1 MDLVKQPLD
10 ERLWSA
16 LKFGGYLAK
25 RIVPAF
31 LIGLVA
37 VSYFQALF
45 PKDVVKTY
53 LTGPLGVVL
62 AALLGGP
69 LYTPTLIEVAL
80 GKALVDLGM
89 SPGATVAW
97 LMGQP
102 YDIPNS
108 LSAYRIVGW
117 KIVVTYG
124 VLAFISA
131 VCSGLI
137 YGFLVRGI

>member
-1 MDLVKQPLD
+1 MKTEQERSNMNVELVH
-10 ERLWSA
+10 
-16 LKFGGYLAK
+16 
-25 RIVPAF
+25 I
-31 LIGLVA
+31 
-37 VSYFQALF
+37 
-45 PKDVVKTY
+45 Y
-53 LTGPLGVVL
+53 LTGPFGVIL

-89 SPGATVAW
+89 SSGATVAW

-108 LSAYRIVGW
+108 LSTYRIVGW

-124 VLAFISA
+124 ILAFVSA
-131 VCSGLI
+131 VLSGLI
-137 YGFLVRGI
+137 YGFIVSGI

>member
-1 MDLVKQPLD
+1 MT
-10 ERLWSA
+10 
-16 LKFGGYLAK
+16 G
-25 RIVPAF
+25 AF
-31 LIGLVA
+31 
-37 VSYFQALF
+37 
-45 PKDVVKTY
+45 
-53 LTGPLGVVL
+53 GVVF

-108 LSAYRIVGW
+108 LSTYRIVGW

-124 VLAFISA
+124 VLAFICA
-131 VCSGLI
+131 VLSGLI
-137 YGFLVRGI
+137 YGLLAGGL